1 MVGDSVCLHCLLR
14 GGIAA
19 DDGETAVSPA
29 DFGRRFEHYE
39 ILARADGSPWELGR
53 GAMGVTYKAIDVNL
67 RVPVALKVINGRFS
81 GQPGARQRFL
91 REAQSA
97 AQLWHPNVASVFHFG
112 TVNLLPEPNG
122 TTNAAGENIEVG
134 DCFYAMEFIE
144 GETLEKRLRRSG
156 PLTPLLALEL
166 AVQVTRALAAAERR
180 GLVHR
185 DLKPSNIMLQAEEG
199 GALGN
204 DRRRASAEAWV
215 KVIDF
220 GLAKAATEADEPPAS
235 AHFLGTP
242 QFASPEQI
250 GGDEVDGRSDIY
262 SLGSTLWYSL
272 TGKVP
277 FPNRSASELHRG
289 AASPPPPVAQ
299 LVERNIP
306 PSLIALLESMLANNP
321 EDRPAS
327 AVALGEALQNC
338 LENLAGV
345 DSPAGASLRHG
356 GRKRILAGALGLA
369 AILAGL
375 AVYFFWFA
383 PAGNDKSIAV
393 LPFENLSNDPANAFF
408 AEGIQDDL
416 LSRLVKIRD
425 LRVISRN
432 SAARYPA
439 NARRDLRDIGRT
451 LGVRHVLEGSLRRTG
466 DHVFLH
472 VALIDTH
479 DGHELWG
486 ERYARSLA
494 DAINL
499 QGELAS
505 SIADAL
511 DATLSVRER
520 MDLQSRPTRNA
531 DAYVLYFRGRKLESG
546 PAGAIA
552 NFEAAQAL
560 YSQAIAL
567 DPGFALAHA
576 RLASALSMLYRNRG
590 PSEDLKRRAHA
601 EARAALHLQP
611 DLGEAHLANALCAY
625 RIERDYD
632 RALPELMIARRL
644 MPNDTEPESFVA
656 FIHRRQGRWREAR
669 AGLERIC
676 ALDPRN
682 MSYEEELYATCCLT
696 RDWAGTAVH
705 AARAEALA
713 PTLPSLKIERAM
725 VELWKH
731 GNLAPV
737 QDALKNIAAAS
748 DPEGNVAWALWDGAM
763 LSRDF
768 GAAQTAIDGF
778 PFETL
783 PSVFGAPLP
792 KSYLEGCIQL
802 AQGNSSRAEELF
814 EDARPSMEA
823 EVVAHPDDGL
833 RHARLGLLYAYMGR
847 KAEARREGERA
858 VQLQPPA
865 RDAYDGTE
873 RVCNLALIY
882 ARVGDADQAITMI
895 ESLLRKPGAI
905 AFYEASMSLSE
916 LRLRWQWDPLRA
928 DPRFQKILENPEP
941 PTVY

>member
-122 TTNAAGENIEVG
+122 TTNAAGENIDVG

-144 GETLEKRLRRSG
+144 GETLEKRLRRTG

-185 DLKPSNIMLQAEEG
+185 DLKPSNIMLQAEEE

-306 PSLIALLESMLANNP
+306 PPLIALLESMLANNP

-338 LENLAGV
+338 LENLAGG
-345 DSPAGASLRHG
+345 DSPAGVSFRHG

-369 AILAGL
+369 AILAG
-375 AVYFFWFA
+375 
-383 PAGNDKSIAV
+383 S
-393 LPFENLSNDPANAFF
+393 
-408 AEGIQDDL
+408 
-416 LSRLVKIRD
+416 
-425 LRVISRN
+425 
-432 SAARYPA
+432 
-439 NARRDLRDIGRT
+439 
-451 LGVRHVLEGSLRRTG
+451 GSLLFLVRPCRKRQVDRR
-466 DHVFLH
+466 
-472 VALIDTH
+472 
-479 DGHELWG
+479 
-486 ERYARSLA
+486 
-494 DAINL
+494 
-499 QGELAS
+499 
-505 SIADAL
+505 
-511 DATLSVRER
+511 
-520 MDLQSRPTRNA
+520 
-531 DAYVLYFRGRKLESG
+531 
-546 PAGAIA
+546 
-552 NFEAAQAL
+552 
-560 YSQAIAL
+560 
-567 DPGFALAHA
+567 
-576 RLASALSMLYRNRG
+576 SA
-590 PSEDLKRRAHA
+590 
-601 EARAALHLQP
+601 
-611 DLGEAHLANALCAY
+611 
-625 RIERDYD
+625 
-632 RALPELMIARRL
+632 
-644 MPNDTEPESFVA
+644 V
-656 FIHRRQGRWREAR
+656 
-669 AGLERIC
+669 
-676 ALDPRN
+676 
-682 MSYEEELYATCCLT
+682 
-696 RDWAGTAVH
+696 
-705 AARAEALA
+705 
-713 PTLPSLKIERAM
+713 
-725 VELWKH
+725 
-731 GNLAPV
+731 
-737 QDALKNIAAAS
+737 
-748 DPEGNVAWALWDGAM
+748 
-763 LSRDF
+763 
-768 GAAQTAIDGF
+768 
-778 PFETL
+778 
-783 PSVFGAPLP
+783 
-792 KSYLEGCIQL
+792 
-802 AQGNSSRAEELF
+802 
-814 EDARPSMEA
+814 
-823 EVVAHPDDGL
+823 
-833 RHARLGLLYAYMGR
+833 
-847 KAEARREGERA
+847 
-858 VQLQPPA
+858 
-865 RDAYDGTE
+865 
-873 RVCNLALIY
+873 
-882 ARVGDADQAITMI
+882 
-895 ESLLRKPGAI
+895 
-905 AFYEASMSLSE
+905 
-916 LRLRWQWDPLRA
+916 
-928 DPRFQKILENPEP
+928 
-941 PTVY
+941 